1 MEAATAFRSVLLG
14 VKVVYDARW
23 LYRDLKP
30 NNIGLIGEPPRSVLL
45 DVGTSKHIPAG
56 GLLRPVPGTVGTLG
70 YLTPELELEDY
81 DHSIDIWSMGIILFQ
96 LTFNDHPWKCAINPW
111 RDGTENEAL
120 RPSFRTRYQNA
131 INRMANDY
139 RNARESPAE
148 GFIHRECSMP
158 TASCS

>member
-56 GLLRPVPGTVGTLG
+56 GLLRPVPGTVGMLG

-81 DHSIDIWSMGIILFQ
+81 DHSIDI
-96 LTFNDHPWKCAINPW
+96 
-111 RDGTENEAL
+111 
-120 RPSFRTRYQNA
+120 
-131 INRMANDY
+131 
-139 RNARESPAE
+139 
-148 GFIHRECSMP
+148 
-158 TASCS
+158 